1 MGYIG
6 ILGCIVCTVYGQ
18 LVLKWRLSLLGQ
30 MPAGVSGK
38 AGYFAKALLDPFVLS
53 GFGSAF
59 IASLFWMYAMTKFEV
74 SFAYPFMSLAFIA
87 VLLLSALLFH
97 ETVTAGKI
105 AGLVLICAG
114 IIVSVKF

>member
-97 ETVTAGKI
+97 EALTFGKVL
-105 AGLVLICAG
+105 GMCLICLG
-114 IIVSVKF
+114 ILASSRL

>member
-6 ILGCIVCTVYGQ
+6 IFGCIVCTVYGQ
-18 LVLKWRLSLLGQ
+18 LVLKWRLSALGP
-30 MPAGVSGK
+30 MPAGFIGK
-38 AGYFAKALLDPFVLS
+38 MGYLAHALLDPFILS
-53 GFGSAF
+53 GFGAAF

-97 ETVTAGKI
+97 ETLTFGKI
-105 AGLVLICAG
+105 LGICLICLG
-114 IIVSVKF
+114 ILASSRL